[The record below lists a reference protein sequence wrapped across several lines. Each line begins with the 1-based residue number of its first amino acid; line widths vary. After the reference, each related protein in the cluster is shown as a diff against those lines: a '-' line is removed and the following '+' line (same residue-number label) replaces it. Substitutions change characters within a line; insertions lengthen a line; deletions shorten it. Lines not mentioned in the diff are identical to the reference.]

1 MDDKVNPHGKGF
13 AAPRRGEGIV
23 DDQQEVVPLGDIRHR
38 FDVTYL
44 ENWIGQRFNVEN
56 FRVLLDGCLVR
67 AWVSHVGHG
76 G

>member
-1 MDDKVNPHGKGF
+1 M
-13 AAPRRGEGIV
+13 
-23 DDQQEVVPLGDIRHR
+23 PLGDICHR
-38 FDVTYL
+38 FDVADL